1 MTTST
6 PEPTARC
13 ARHARRAEIARRLR
27 ASFTRHDVSYA
38 AAALAAGTGKARV
51 AEWCDPEEAATI
63 TLADLEALPVAVL
76 RDLLGPVLEARGLA
90 LTELPT
96 AMDATSAKAAAQF
109 VRESG
114 SAAADL
120 MEAHADG
127 VLSPSEAATV
137 IESLDEAIAAGLAV
151 RAFARRAL
159 TVPIRRIGRAG

>member
-1 MTTST
+1 MRTTA
-6 PEPTARC
+6 TAQVSSPLVERET
-13 ARHARRAEIARRLR
+13 RAAATSMRLR
-27 ASFTRHDVSYA
+27 ASLVEHGVSH
-38 AAALAAGTGKARV
+38 
-51 AEWCDPEEAATI
+51 
-63 TLADLEALPVAVL
+63 EALPVAVL

-90 LTELPT
+90 ITELPT

-159 TVPIRRIGRAG
+159 TVPVRRIGRAG